1 MKLGHS
7 LILAGLLALSINK
20 RVLIVNGEM
29 VIFELERIFVFFTVE
44 RRYLPSLSHKPVS
57 LGKQLKNLLVG
68 TEGRAALCLQTQV
81 SGRASS

>member
-29 VIFELERIFVFFTVE
+29 VIFELERIFVFFTVD
-44 RRYLPSLSHKPVS
+44 RR
-57 LGKQLKNLLVG
+57 
-68 TEGRAALCLQTQV
+68 
-81 SGRASS
+81 